1 MCPSGPFKVVA
12 LLLVCSCPAL
22 GSPACDADREAL
34 HWLERMSRSM
44 REFSYQGVVT
54 YQRGNSLQPLRI
66 SHYVTDG
73 RETAL
78 LTSLSGRAGT
88 VVRRGHP
95 QDRVHPGGQLTR
107 ISAGHGA
114 DPCGLARHYRLQFRH
129 TSREAGRDARWLQV
143 SPRDRYRYGYQLAL
157 DTETGLLLRS
167 RMLTGDGKVLE
178 HFQFADLQ
186 IGRTAVP
193 VATNIMHLITH
204 TKEVAPSERRGP
216 PWRVTWVPEGFVAT
230 GPGRGV
236 GFSDG
241 LAAFS
246 VYLERRRQG
255 LEPGEGRARRGG
267 TTAYTRG
274 VHLAG
279 RPLLITVI
287 GEIPIDTARKVAD
300 SITWVDSSDAH

>member
-1 MCPSGPFKVVA
+1 M
-12 LLLVCSCPAL
+12 
-22 GSPACDADREAL
+22 
-34 HWLERMSRSM
+34 
-44 REFSYQGVVT
+44 
-54 YQRGNSLQPLRI
+54 SLQPLRI

-73 RETAL
+73 RETGL
-78 LTSLSGRAGT
+78 LTRLSGSAGS
-88 VVRRGHP
+88 VVREGHP
-95 QDRVHPGGQLTR
+95 RGGIHPGGQSTPVSTGR
-107 ISAGHGA
+107 GA
-114 DPCGLARHYRLQFRH
+114 DPCGLGRYYRLQFRH

-167 RMLTGDGKVLE
+167 RMLAKDGKVLE

-186 IGRTAVP
+186 IGRSAAVP
-193 VATNIMHLITH
+193 VASRIDHLITH
-204 TKEVAPSERRGP
+204 TKKVAPSERREP

-230 GPGRGV
+230 GQGRGV
-236 GFSDG
+236 AFSDG

-287 GEIPIDTARKVAD
+287 GEIPIDTARKVVD
-300 SITWVDSSDAH
+300 SITWADSSDAH